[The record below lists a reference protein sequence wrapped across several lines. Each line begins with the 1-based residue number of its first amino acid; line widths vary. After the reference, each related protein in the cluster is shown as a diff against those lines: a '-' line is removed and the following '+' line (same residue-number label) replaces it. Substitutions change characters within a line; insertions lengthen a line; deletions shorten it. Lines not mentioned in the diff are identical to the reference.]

1 MEPHRRLQVSL
12 YDPDALRAVI
22 SHAAFDLRVLD
33 GGSFVL
39 DHDHIDLGGVSI
51 DSGRQNRPI
60 LAHGALPG
68 DCLTVGM
75 VMDHGPPFTINGRLV
90 DHAGV
95 QLYAP
100 GSELLYRSREASS
113 WAAVQV
119 RLDDLHAAAA
129 ELGAGTMALPGRGML
144 HQPVAPE
151 GADALRAA
159 ITGCVV
165 AARAGR
171 IDDGLEKVRWSAR
184 LLRCLVEMLAD
195 PRRPQAEPGAA
206 AGARTVWRALA
217 VMRDHLQD
225 ELDLDRLSRLVG
237 MSGRSLQLACRSTI
251 GLTPLQLLRL
261 ERLARARSDLLRRAD
276 PVTEVALRNG
286 FSHLGRFSIEY
297 RRLYGE
303 RPRDT
308 RVALQRGH
316 ASG

>member
-1 MEPHRRLQVSL
+1 
-12 YDPDALRAVI
+12 
-22 SHAAFDLRVLD
+22 
-33 GGSFVL
+33 
-39 DHDHIDLGGVSI
+39 
-51 DSGRQNRPI
+51 
-60 LAHGALPG
+60 
-68 DCLTVGM
+68 
-75 VMDHGPPFTINGRLV
+75 
-90 DHAGV
+90 
-95 QLYAP
+95 
-100 GSELLYRSREASS
+100 
-113 WAAVQV
+113 
-119 RLDDLHAAAA
+119 
-129 ELGAGTMALPGRGML
+129 
-144 HQPVAPE
+144 
-151 GADALRAA
+151 
-159 ITGCVV
+159 
-165 AARAGR
+165 
-171 IDDGLEKVRWSAR
+171 
-184 LLRCLVEMLAD
+184 
-195 PRRPQAEPGAA
+195 
-206 AGARTVWRALA
+206 